1 MELFT
6 CTPRAPETGAG
17 AGGAAVRARGRTRVV
32 DIHCHLSVPEAD
44 ALVAAQRPQGGF
56 ADSFSSALTREVN
69 RTQFQGI
76 AAKLASL
83 EARLADMDRMGVD
96 VQAVSPSPGQYHYW
110 APPEL
115 GRELARLVNDRIA
128 EAVGRHP
135 GRFVGLGTVPLQAP
149 ALAVEELRRAV
160 RELGLRG
167 IEISSNVEGRELADP
182 EFRPFF
188 AAAEEL
194 GTLIFLHPLGFTHG
208 ERLSEHYF
216 NNVIG
221 NPLES
226 TIAIGHLI
234 FGGVL
239 ERHPGLKIC
248 VAHGGGYLP
257 TYIGRM
263 DHVFA
268 ARADGR
274 QNITKPPSHWLRK
287 LYFDTVMFD
296 SDQLRWVVEKY
307 GADHV
312 LLGTDFPF
320 DMAEEDPV
328 GFVSTLP
335 DEVRERVLGGNA
347 AALLGLG
354 AAAASGR

>member
-1 MELFT
+1 MDVFS
-6 CTPRAPETGAG
+6 CAPRAPNTGM
-17 AGGAAVRARGRTRVV
+17 GAAPRRRGRGPVI

-44 ALVAAQRPQGGF
+44 ALARPHMPTF
-56 ADSFSSALTREVN
+56 PDFSSPLTTEVN
-69 RTQFQGI
+69 RKQFQAIGP
-76 AAKLASL
+76 KLASL

-96 VQAVSPSPGQYHYW
+96 IQAVSPSPGQYHYW

-115 GRELARLVNDRIA
+115 GRDIARLINERIA
-128 EAVGRHP
+128 EAVARHP
-135 GRFVGLGTVPLQAP
+135 DRFVGLGTVPLQAP
-149 ALAVEELRRAV
+149 EFAVAELKRATG
-160 RELGLRG
+160 ELGLRG
-167 IEISSNVEGRELADP
+167 IEISSHVDGRELADP

-208 ERLSEHYF
+208 QRLSEHYF

-226 TIAIGHLI
+226 AIAIGHLL

-268 ARADGR
+268 ARDDGR
-274 QNITKPPSHWLRK
+274 AHISELPSQQMKR
-287 LYFDTVMFD
+287 LYFDTVIFD
-296 SDQLRWVVEKY
+296 PDQLRYLVEKY

-328 GFVSTLP
+328 GFVSGLP
-335 DEVRERVLGGNA
+335 EPARSQVMGANA
-347 AALLGLG
+347 AMLLGLEG
-354 AAAASGR
+354 K

>member
-1 MELFT
+1 MEVFT
-6 CTPRAPETGAG
+6 CAPRAPEAGAG
-17 AGGAAVRARGRTRVV
+17 AGTAALRRGGKTRVV
-32 DIHCHLSVPEAD
+32 DIHCHLSIPEAD
-44 ALVAAQRPQGGF
+44 ALARPHQPPGGF
-56 ADSFSSALTREVN
+56 ASDFSSALTREVN
-69 RTQFQGI
+69 RQQFQAI
-76 AAKLASL
+76 VPKLVSL
-83 EARLADMDRMGVD
+83 DDRLADMDRMGID
-96 VQAVSPSPGQYHYW
+96 VQAVSPSPGQYYYW
-110 APPEL
+110 ASPEL
-115 GRELARLVNDRIA
+115 GRELSRLINDRMA

-135 GRFVGLGTVPLQAP
+135 DRFVGLGTVPLQAP
-149 ALAVEELRRAV
+149 DLAVEELRRAV

-167 IEISSNVEGRELADP
+167 VEISSNVEGRELADS

-208 ERLSEHYF
+208 QRLSEHYF

-226 TIAIGHLI
+226 AIAVGHLV

-239 ERHPGLKIC
+239 EQHPGLKIC

-263 DHVFA
+263 DHVFT

-274 QNITKPPSHWLRK
+274 QHLKEPPSRSLGR
-287 LYFDTVMFD
+287 LYFDTVVFD
-296 SDQLRWVVEKY
+296 PDQLRWLVEKY
-307 GADHV
+307 GAEHV

-335 DEVRERVLGGNA
+335 EPARGQVLGGNA

-354 AAAASGR
+354 AEPPGGR